1 MKRIVILFLALL
13 CLVSCQRNRDKVVAQ
28 VYNHK
33 LYLSEVESGLPSG
46 LSPEDSVAMVKDYI
60 DSWVKERLILHE
72 AEHQLSVR
80 EKNFDKQL
88 ENYRRSLLINAYYDK
103 LVSDTNMFG
112 ITDQD
117 VEAFTRAFDG
127 RYAVNKEIVK
137 VNYVK
142 LSANSKLGTP
152 VKEILFNENRR
163 QEEKDQLM
171 RLFGD
176 SVEYMLDD
184 NAWLYLEDVRAEVPF
199 DLKTGDLKTQ
209 HQYVDKTIDGSRYLL
224 VVLDYKNQR
233 AASETEEE
241 RAAVRM
247 MLMNQRKQQYIENY
261 INDIYKKA
269 LKEGAVTR

>member
-1 MKRIVILFLALL
+1 MLLAVLSL
-13 CLVSCQRNRDKVVAQ
+13 ASCQQNRDKVVAQ

-46 LSPEDSVAMVKDYI
+46 LSPEDSVAMVKDYV

-72 AEHQLSVR
+72 AEHALSFR

-88 ENYRRSLLINAYYDK
+88 EDYRRSLLINAYYDK
-103 LVSDTNMFG
+103 LVSDTNKFG
-112 ITDQD
+112 ISDQD
-117 VEAFTRAFDG
+117 VEAFGRDFDG
-127 RYAVNKEIVK
+127 RYTVDKEIVK

-142 LSANSKLGTP
+142 LSENSKLIAP
-152 VKEILFNENRR
+152 VKAILFNENRR
-163 QEEKDQLM
+163 QEEKEQLTL
-171 RLFGD
+171 LFGD

-184 NAWLYLEDVRAEVPF
+184 NTWLYLEDVRAEVPF
-199 DLKTGDLKTQ
+199 DLKEGDLKSH
-209 HQYVDKTIDGSRYLL
+209 HQYVDKTIDGNCYLL
-224 VVLDYKNQR
+224 VIMDYKNQR

-247 MLMNQRKQQYIENY
+247 MLMNQRKRQFIENH
-261 INDIYKKA
+261 INELYKKA

>member
-1 MKRIVILFLALL
+1 MKRLALL
-13 CLVSCQRNRDKVVAQ
+13 LLAVLSLASCQQNRDKVVAQ

-72 AEHQLSVR
+72 AEHALSFR

-88 ENYRRSLLINAYYDK
+88 EDYRRSLLINAYYDK
-103 LVSDTNMFG
+103 LVSDTNKFG
-112 ITDQD
+112 ISDQD
-117 VEAFTRAFDG
+117 VEAFGRDFDG
-127 RYAVNKEIVK
+127 RYTVDKEIVK

-142 LSANSKLGTP
+142 LSENSKLIAP
-152 VKEILFNENRR
+152 VKTILFNENRR
-163 QEEKDQLM
+163 QEEKEQLTL
-171 RLFGD
+171 LFGD

-184 NAWLYLEDVRAEVPF
+184 NTWLYLEDVRAEVPF
-199 DLKTGDLKTQ
+199 DLKEGDLKSH
-209 HQYVDKTIDGSRYLL
+209 HQYVDKTIDGNCYLL
-224 VVLDYKNQR
+224 VILDYKNQR

-247 MLMNQRKQQYIENY
+247 MLMNQRKRQFIENH
-261 INDIYKKA
+261 INELYKKA
-269 LKEGAVTR
+269 LKEGSVTR

>member
-1 MKRIVILFLALL
+1 MLLAIL
-13 CLVSCQRNRDKVVAQ
+13 CLASCQRKRDKVVAQ

-33 LYLSEVESGLPSG
+33 LFLSEVVSGLPSG

-72 AEHQLSVR
+72 AEHNLSLR

-88 ENYRRSLLINAYYDK
+88 EDYRRSLLINTYYDK
-103 LVSDTNMFG
+103 LVSDTNMFV
-112 ITDQD
+112 ITDQE
-117 VEAFTRAFDG
+117 VEAFGRDFDG
-127 RYAVNKEIVK
+127 RYTVEKEIVK

-142 LSANSKLGTP
+142 LSANSKLIAP
-152 VKEILFNENRR
+152 VKAILFNEFRR
-163 QEEKDQLM
+163 QEQKDQLPL
-171 RLFGD
+171 LFGD

-184 NAWLYLEDVRAEVPF
+184 NTWLYLEDVRAEVPF
-199 DLKTGDLKTQ
+199 DLKEGDLKAH
-209 HQYVDKTIDGSRYLL
+209 HQYVEKTIDGNHYLL

-247 MLMNQRKQQYIENY
+247 MLTNQHKRQFIENH
-261 INDIYKKA
+261 INELYEKA
-269 LKEGAVTR
+269 LKDGAVTR

>member
-1 MKRIVILFLALL
+1 VKRLALL
-13 CLVSCQRNRDKVVAQ
+13 LLAVLSLASCQQNRDKVVAQ

-46 LSPEDSVAMVKDYI
+46 LSPEDSVAMVKDYV

-72 AEHQLSVR
+72 AEHALSFR

-88 ENYRRSLLINAYYDK
+88 EDYRRSLLINAYYDK
-103 LVSDTNMFG
+103 LVSDTNKFG
-112 ITDQD
+112 ISDQD
-117 VEAFTRAFDG
+117 VEAFGRDFDG
-127 RYAVNKEIVK
+127 RYTVDKEIVK

-142 LSANSKLGTP
+142 LSENSKLIAP
-152 VKEILFNENRR
+152 VKAILFNENRR
-163 QEEKDQLM
+163 QEEKEQLTL
-171 RLFGD
+171 LFGD

-184 NAWLYLEDVRAEVPF
+184 NTWLYLEDVRAEVPF
-199 DLKTGDLKTQ
+199 DLKEGDLKSH
-209 HQYVDKTIDGSRYLL
+209 HQYVDKTIDGNCYLL
-224 VVLDYKNQR
+224 VIMDYKNQR

-247 MLMNQRKQQYIENY
+247 MLMNQRKRQFIENH
-261 INDIYKKA
+261 INELYKKA

>member
-1 MKRIVILFLALL
+1 MKRLALL
-13 CLVSCQRNRDKVVAQ
+13 LLAILILASCQQNRDKVVAQ

-72 AEHQLSVR
+72 AEHKLSLR

-88 ENYRRSLLINAYYDK
+88 EDYRRSLLINTYYDK
-103 LVSDTNMFG
+103 LVSDTNMFD

-117 VEAFTRAFDG
+117 VKAFTRDFDG
-127 RYAVNKEIVK
+127 RYAVNKDIVK

-142 LSANSKLGTP
+142 LSANSKLVAP
-152 VKEILFNENRR
+152 VKMILFNESRQ
-163 QEEKDQLM
+163 QEEKDQLPL
-171 RLFGD
+171 LFGD

-184 NAWLYLEDVRAEVPF
+184 NTWLYLEDVRAEVPF
-199 DLKTGDLKTQ
+199 DLNDGDLKAH
-209 HQYVDKTIDGSRYLL
+209 HQYVDKTIDGNHYLL
-224 VVLDYKNQR
+224 VVLDHKNQR
-233 AASETEEE
+233 SVSETEEE

-247 MLMNQRKQQYIENY
+247 MLINQRKQQYIEEY
-261 INDIYKKA
+261 INKLYEKA

>member
-1 MKRIVILFLALL
+1 MKRLALL
-13 CLVSCQRNRDKVVAQ
+13 LLAVLSLASCQQNRDKVVAQ

-72 AEHQLSVR
+72 AEHALSFR

-88 ENYRRSLLINAYYDK
+88 EDYRRSLLINAYYDK
-103 LVSDTNMFG
+103 LVSDTNKFG
-112 ITDQD
+112 ISDQD
-117 VEAFTRAFDG
+117 VEAFGRDFDG
-127 RYAVNKEIVK
+127 RYTVDKEIVK

-142 LSANSKLGTP
+142 LSENSKLIAP
-152 VKEILFNENRR
+152 VKAILFNENRR
-163 QEEKDQLM
+163 QEEKEQLTL
-171 RLFGD
+171 LFGD

-184 NAWLYLEDVRAEVPF
+184 NTWLYLEDVRAEVPF
-199 DLKTGDLKTQ
+199 DLKEGDLKSH
-209 HQYVDKTIDGSRYLL
+209 HQYVDKTIDGNCYLL
-224 VVLDYKNQR
+224 VILDYKNQR

-247 MLMNQRKQQYIENY
+247 MLMNQRKRQFIENH
-261 INDIYKKA
+261 INELYKKA

>member
-1 MKRIVILFLALL
+1 MKRFVILLLAIL
-13 CLVSCQRNRDKVVAQ
+13 CLASCQRKRDKVVAQ

-33 LYLSEVESGLPSG
+33 LFLSEVVSGLPSG

-72 AEHQLSVR
+72 AEHNLTLR

-88 ENYRRSLLINAYYDK
+88 EDYRRSLLINTYYDK
-103 LVSDTNMFG
+103 LVSDTNMYV
-112 ITDQD
+112 ITDQE
-117 VEAFTRAFDG
+117 VEAFERDFDG
-127 RYAVNKEIVK
+127 RYTVEKEIVK

-142 LSANSKLGTP
+142 LSANSKLIAP
-152 VKEILFNENRR
+152 VKAILFNEFRR
-163 QEEKDQLM
+163 QEQKDQLPL
-171 RLFGD
+171 LFGD

-184 NAWLYLEDVRAEVPF
+184 NTWLYLEDVRAEVPF
-199 DLKTGDLKTQ
+199 DLKEGDLKAH
-209 HQYVDKTIDGSRYLL
+209 HQYVEKTIDGNHYLL

-247 MLMNQRKQQYIENY
+247 MLMNQHKRQFIENH
-261 INDIYKKA
+261 INELYEKA
-269 LKEGAVTR
+269 LKDGAVTR

>member
-1 MKRIVILFLALL
+1 MLLAVLSL
-13 CLVSCQRNRDKVVAQ
+13 ASCQQNRDKVVAQ

-72 AEHQLSVR
+72 AEHALSFR

-88 ENYRRSLLINAYYDK
+88 EDYRRSLLINAYYDK
-103 LVSDTNMFG
+103 LVSDTNKFG
-112 ITDQD
+112 ISDQD
-117 VEAFTRAFDG
+117 VEAFGRDFDG
-127 RYAVNKEIVK
+127 RYTVDKEIVK

-142 LSANSKLGTP
+142 LSENSKLIAP
-152 VKEILFNENRR
+152 VKAILFNENRR
-163 QEEKDQLM
+163 QEEKEQLT
-171 RLFGD
+171 LIFGD

-184 NAWLYLEDVRAEVPF
+184 NIWLYLEDVRAEVPF
-199 DLKTGDLKTQ
+199 DLKEGDLKSH
-209 HQYVDKTIDGSRYLL
+209 HQYVDKTIDGNCYLL
-224 VVLDYKNQR
+224 VILDYKNQR

-247 MLMNQRKQQYIENY
+247 MLMNQRKRQFIENH
-261 INDIYKKA
+261 INELYKKA

>member
-1 MKRIVILFLALL
+1 MKRLALL
-13 CLVSCQRNRDKVVAQ
+13 LLAVLSLASCQQNRDKVVAQ

-60 DSWVKERLILHE
+60 DIWVKERLILHE
-72 AEHQLSVR
+72 AEHALSFK

-88 ENYRRSLLINAYYDK
+88 EDYRRSLLINAYYDK
-103 LVSDTNMFG
+103 LVSDTNKFG
-112 ITDQD
+112 ISDQD
-117 VEAFTRAFDG
+117 VEAFGRDFDG
-127 RYAVNKEIVK
+127 RYTVDKEIVK

-142 LSANSKLGTP
+142 LSENSKLIAP
-152 VKEILFNENRR
+152 VKAILFNENRR
-163 QEEKDQLM
+163 QEEKEQLTL
-171 RLFGD
+171 LFGD

-184 NAWLYLEDVRAEVPF
+184 NTWLYLEDVRAEVPF
-199 DLKTGDLKTQ
+199 DLKEGDLKSH
-209 HQYVDKTIDGSRYLL
+209 HQYVDKTIDGNCYLL
-224 VVLDYKNQR
+224 VILDYKNQR

-247 MLMNQRKQQYIENY
+247 MLMNQRKRQFIENH
-261 INDIYKKA
+261 INELYKKA

>member
-1 MKRIVILFLALL
+1 MKRLALL
-13 CLVSCQRNRDKVVAQ
+13 LLAVLSLASCQQNRDKVVAQ

-72 AEHQLSVR
+72 AEHALSFR

-88 ENYRRSLLINAYYDK
+88 EDYRRSLLINAYYDK
-103 LVSDTNMFG
+103 LVSDTNKFG
-112 ITDQD
+112 ISDQD
-117 VEAFTRAFDG
+117 VEAFGRDFDG
-127 RYAVNKEIVK
+127 RYTVDKEIVK

-142 LSANSKLGTP
+142 LSENSKLIAP
-152 VKEILFNENRR
+152 VKAILFNENRR
-163 QEEKDQLM
+163 QEEKEQLTL
-171 RLFGD
+171 LFGD

-184 NAWLYLEDVRAEVPF
+184 NIWLYLEDVRAEVPF
-199 DLKTGDLKTQ
+199 DLKEGDLKSH
-209 HQYVDKTIDGSRYLL
+209 HQYVDKTIDGNCYLL
-224 VVLDYKNQR
+224 VILDYKNQR

-247 MLMNQRKQQYIENY
+247 MLMNQRKRQFIENH
-261 INDIYKKA
+261 INELYKKA

>member
-1 MKRIVILFLALL
+1 MKRLALL
-13 CLVSCQRNRDKVVAQ
+13 LLAVLSLASCQQNRDKVVAQ

-72 AEHQLSVR
+72 AEHKLSFR

-88 ENYRRSLLINAYYDK
+88 EDYRRSLLINAYYDK
-103 LVSDTNMFG
+103 LVSDTNKFD
-112 ITDQD
+112 ISDQD
-117 VEAFTRAFDG
+117 VEAFGRDFDG
-127 RYAVNKEIVK
+127 RYTVDKEIVK

-142 LSANSKLGTP
+142 LSENSKLIAP
-152 VKEILFNENRR
+152 VKAILFNENRR
-163 QEEKDQLM
+163 QEEKEQLTL
-171 RLFGD
+171 LFGD

-184 NAWLYLEDVRAEVPF
+184 NTWLYLEDVRAEVPF
-199 DLKTGDLKTQ
+199 DLKEGDLKLH
-209 HQYVDKTIDGSRYLL
+209 HQYVDKTIDGNCYLL
-224 VVLDYKNQR
+224 VILDYKNQR

-247 MLMNQRKQQYIENY
+247 MLMNQRKRQFIENH
-261 INDIYKKA
+261 INELYKKA